1 MTRTIRLAQF
11 CSLERVESNCNKFTS
26 EEPREQPPEE
36 DHRRGTKR
44 RTRRRR
50 LGHEIEYNAKIE
62 NISSGHEEE
71 EEYNPTN
78 NEPILELLRNRSW
91 PNLCHSK
98 HRWRSP
104 AASLALINLMPLLLL
119 LLLYLINDATIKLAT
134 ASDYQGAYLGKLNSY
149 AHQVNGDVYTIDEYT
164 FLIKNFF
171 YDGLS
176 QDAFFWAGSSI
187 RPSNKGFII
196 PSEDG
201 RTNRLQRYTNR
212 DITIRMPD
220 DRRITSVRWL
230 SVWDIRGGRNLGDI
244 IIPEGFEP
252 PTAKKISEFSQLAH
266 GVRSETVTL
275 INSRS
280 IGIQQLYY
288 DGLGPNTFFL
298 VGIGPQ
304 ASPLGT
310 KVPDET
316 GALEPLGAYDGE
328 DIVLE
333 LPGNLTIF
341 DIDWLAIYD
350 LQEQE
355 NYGSVLIPS
364 HLSVPPALVTLIKY
378 ESRLPQC
385 EQLHRDIQLNW
396 EIFGP
401 QITFELVARIQ
412 TNDYIAFG
420 ISGSDNSSQMLG
432 SDVSLSYL
440 EGHLG
445 FTFDYNITD
454 RHPCVNL
461 NAAGPNG
468 GEYRGVCPD
477 VRVGGVENYQ
487 VHTYTR
493 ENGLTKITFRRN
505 LLNTGDEGDKVF
517 KTTGSTYVIWAVG
530 RLNKFKEP
538 RYHHMYSKGDVKLEF
553 GRKISKNCFQF
564 TVPSHD
570 PTRNA
575 NDAAFTRQQVAALS
589 SSSGSSSSPSNK
601 SPLGFFSHFSP
612 PAAAAASSTSPGSS
626 DERLQPFYNSVSWGQ
641 PEILNKSATTFY
653 ARLGHPGVQKG
664 YMQITGEGSAGLV
677 WYINGLMAP
686 ILHVQRGKTY
696 TFRVEG
702 GNSFDKSY
710 RFYHPFYI
718 TDEPYG
724 GYLHQNVSQRNAQ
737 KVLAGLQFER
747 APGQPPARSANAK
760 PQVAQAPQMIGKP
773 AASSVGRLC
782 AWLPYTVNDIR
793 KAETHQSFAQFRAK
807 LNYTCAF
814 GQPGIVQW
822 TPNVTTPDVVYYQ
835 SYTQRNMGWKIIV
848 RDDDTESE

>member
-1 MTRTIRLAQF
+1 MSTATLVQDDTYRLQ
-11 CSLERVESNCNKFTS
+11 
-26 EEPREQPPEE
+26 
-36 DHRRGTKR
+36 
-44 RTRRRR
+44 
-50 LGHEIEYNAKIE
+50 IETNDRQQG
-62 NISSGHEEE
+62 ISS
-71 EEYNPTN
+71 T
-78 NEPILELLRNRSW
+78 LRIS
-91 PNLCHSK
+91 
-98 HRWRSP
+98 
-104 AASLALINLMPLLLL
+104 I
-119 LLLYLINDATIKLAT
+119 IKLF
-134 ASDYQGAYLGKLNSY
+134 ASICIIINCCIASTSAEYLGAYLGKLNSY
-149 AHQVNGDVYTIDEYT
+149 SHQVNGDVYTIDEHT

-220 DRRITSVRWL
+220 DRRITSIRWL
-230 SVWDIRGGRNLGDI
+230 SVWDIRSSKNLGDI

-252 PTAKKISEFSQLAH
+252 PTPKKISEFSRLAH
-266 GVRSETVTL
+266 SVRSETVTL

-280 IGIQQLYY
+280 IGIQQLHY
-288 DGLGPNTFFL
+288 DGLGPNTFFF

-304 ASPLGT
+304 PNPAGT
-310 KVPDET
+310 RVPDET
-316 GALEPLGAYDGE
+316 GALEQLGAYAGE

-350 LQEQE
+350 VTEKE
-355 NYGSVLIPS
+355 NYGSVIIPS
-364 HLSVPPALVTLIKY
+364 HLSVPPALVTLLKY

-401 QITFELVARIQ
+401 QITFEVVAKIQ
-412 TNDYIAFG
+412 PNDYIGFG
-420 ISGSDNSSQMLG
+420 ISGSDNSSRMIG
-432 SDVSLSYL
+432 ADVSISYL
-440 EGHLG
+440 DAHFG
-445 FTFDYNITD
+445 FTNDYNISD
-454 RHPCVNL
+454 RHPCVAVVN
-461 NAAGPNG
+461 N
-468 GEYRGVCPD
+468 EHRGVCLD
-477 VRVGGVENYQ
+477 TKVGGVENYQ
-487 VHTYTR
+487 VHTFTR

-505 LLNTGDEGDKVF
+505 LINTGDEGDKVF
-517 KTTGSTYVIWAVG
+517 KTQGATYIVWAVG

-538 RYHHMYSKGDVKLEF
+538 RYHYMYSKGDVKIEF
-553 GRKISKNCFQF
+553 GRKIAKNCYQF
-564 TVPSHD
+564 VMPAHD
-570 PTRNA
+570 VATNA
-575 NDAAFTRQQVAALS
+575 NDAAFSRQQVAALQV
-589 SSSGSSSSPSNK
+589 
-601 SPLGFFSHFSP
+601 SP
-612 PAAAAASSTSPGSS
+612 PSVAKPQAPSVVASSAQDANADGAP
-626 DERLQPFYNSVSWGQ
+626 LAPFYQVTSWGQ
-641 PEILNKSATTFY
+641 PIMQNRSATVFY

-664 YMQITGEGSAGLV
+664 YMQMTGEGSPGLV
-677 WYINGLMAP
+677 WYINGLMSP

-702 GNSFDKSY
+702 GNSYDKSY

-724 GYLHQNVSQRNAQ
+724 GYLLQNVTQRNQQ

-747 APGQPPARSANAK
+747 APGQPAAPKSGASSK
-760 PQVAQAPQMIGKP
+760 PQQSQQIQMIGKP
-773 AASSVGRLC
+773 LATSAGRLC
-782 AWLPYTVNDIR
+782 AWLPDNTNDVR

-807 LNYTCAF
+807 LNYTCLQ

-822 TPNVTTPDVVYYQ
+822 TPNVSTPDVVYYQ

-848 RDDDTESE
+848 RDLSDSDSAY

>member
-1 MTRTIRLAQF
+1 MRL
-11 CSLERVESNCNKFTS
+11 SKSNRLNNCNKNTLN
-26 EEPREQPPEE
+26 
-36 DHRRGTKR
+36 K
-44 RTRRRR
+44 
-50 LGHEIEYNAKIE
+50 
-62 NISSGHEEE
+62 ISSPWSH
-71 EEYNPTN
+71 TN
-78 NEPILELLRNRSW
+78 SILFLR
-91 PNLCHSK
+91 LI
-98 HRWRSP
+98 
-104 AASLALINLMPLLLL
+104 LAINL
-119 LLLYLINDATIKLAT
+119 IKLLITTVDVVLCA
-134 ASDYQGAYLGKLNSY
+134 DYQGAYLGKLNSY
-149 AHQVNGDVYTIDEYT
+149 SHQVNGDVYTIDEYT

-220 DRRITSVRWL
+220 DRRITSIRWL
-230 SVWDIRGGRNLGDI
+230 SVWDIRGSKNLGDV

-252 PTAKKISEFSQLAH
+252 PTPKRISEFNRLAH
-266 GVRSETVTL
+266 NVKSETVTL
-275 INSRS
+275 IDSRS

-288 DGLGPNTFFL
+288 DGLGLNTFFY

-304 ASPLGT
+304 PNPSGT
-310 KVPDET
+310 RVPDET
-316 GALEPLGAYDGE
+316 GSLEPLGAYDGE

-341 DIDWLAIYD
+341 DIDWLSIFD
-350 LQEQE
+350 ISEQE
-355 NYGSVLIPS
+355 NYGSVIIPS
-364 HLSVPPALVTLIKY
+364 HLSVPPSLVTLVKY

-401 QITFELVARIQ
+401 QITFEVVARIN
-412 TNDYIAFG
+412 TNDYIGFG
-420 ISGSDNSSQMLG
+420 ISGSDNSSQMIG
-432 SDVSLSYL
+432 SDVSISYL
-440 EGHLG
+440 EAHLG
-445 FTFDYNITD
+445 FTYDYNITD
-454 RHPCVNL
+454 RHPCVSLQN
-461 NAAGPNG
+461 N
-468 GEYRGVCPD
+468 EYRGVCPD
-477 VRVGGVENYQ
+477 TKVGGVENYQ

-517 KTTGSTYVIWAVG
+517 KTTGSTYIVWAVG

-538 RYHHMYSKGDVKLEF
+538 RYHHMYSKGDFKIEF
-553 GRKISKNCFQF
+553 GRKITKNCFQF

-570 PTRNA
+570 ASHNA

-589 SSSGSSSSPSNK
+589 TIQQHNQQQQQLDSRK
-601 SPLGFFSHFSP
+601 SPLGFLSHFSRAVAP
-612 PAAAAASSTSPGSS
+612 VPMATGSGLPGASAS
-626 DERLQPFYNSVSWGQ
+626 DSQLTPFYSSPSWGQ
-641 PEILNKSATTFY
+641 AVMSNKSATVFY

-664 YMQITGEGSAGLV
+664 YMHMTGEGSPGLV

-702 GNSFDKSY
+702 GDSYDKSY

-724 GYLHQNVSQRNAQ
+724 GYLLQNITQRNHQ
-737 KVLAGLQFER
+737 KVLAGLQFEK
-747 APGQPPARSANAK
+747 APSTGAQLKNTYPNSNNVINNK
-760 PQVAQAPQMIGKP
+760 PQIAQQQQMIGKP
-773 AASSVGRLC
+773 APTSVGRLC
-782 AWLPYTVNDIR
+782 AWLPYNINDIR
-793 KAETHQSFAQFRAK
+793 KAESHQSFAQFRAK
-807 LNYTCAF
+807 LNYTCNY

-822 TPNVTTPDVVYYQ
+822 TPNVSTPDVVYYQ

-848 RDDDTESE
+848 EDDGDLDRSLYP

>member
-1 MTRTIRLAQF
+1 MGG
-11 CSLERVESNCNKFTS
+11 NK
-26 EEPREQPPEE
+26 
-36 DHRRGTKR
+36 
-44 RTRRRR
+44 
-50 LGHEIEYNAKIE
+50 
-62 NISSGHEEE
+62 ISSANSWSLFNRKQQKQQQPAAPAGGP
-71 EEYNPTN
+71 PTCN
-78 NEPILELLRNRSW
+78 
-91 PNLCHSK
+91 
-98 HRWRSP
+98 RWRLLP
-104 AASLALINLMPLLLL
+104 LQIPLLVL
-119 LLLYLINDATIKLAT
+119 LAT
-134 ASDYQGAYLGKLNSY
+134 RQIWASDYQGAYMGKLNSY
-149 AHQVNGDVYTIDEYT
+149 SHQVNGDVYTIDEFT
-164 FLIKNFF
+164 LLIKNFF

-187 RPSNKGFII
+187 RPSNKGFIV

-220 DRRITSVRWL
+220 DRRITSIRWL
-230 SVWDIRGGRNLGDI
+230 SIWDIRGSKNLGDI

-252 PTAKKISEFSQLAH
+252 PTAKKISEFSRIAH
-266 GVRSETVTL
+266 GVKSETVTL

-288 DGLGPNTFFL
+288 DGLGTNTFFF

-304 ASPLGT
+304 PNPAGT
-310 KVPDET
+310 RVPDET
-316 GALEPLGAYDGE
+316 GALEPLGAYEGE

-350 LQEQE
+350 TVEQE

-364 HLSVPPALVTLIKY
+364 HQSVPPALVSLIKY

-396 EIFGP
+396 ETFGP
-401 QITFELVARIQ
+401 QITFELVGRINA
-412 TNDYIAFG
+412 NDYIAFG

-432 SDVSLSYL
+432 ADVSISYL
-440 EGHLG
+440 EAHLG

-454 RHPCVNL
+454 RHPCVSLQQNSK
-461 NAAGPNG
+461 
-468 GEYRGVCPD
+468 EFRGVCPD
-477 VRVGGVENYQ
+477 VKVGGVENYQ

-505 LLNTGDEGDKVF
+505 LLNTGDDGDKVF
-517 KTTGSTYVIWAVG
+517 KTTGATYIVWAVG

-538 RYHHMYSKGDVKLEF
+538 RYHHLYSKGDFKIEF
-553 GRKISKNCFQF
+553 GRKITKNCFQF
-564 TVPSHD
+564 TMPSHD
-570 PTRNA
+570 PARNA
-575 NDAAFTRQQVAALS
+575 NDAAFSRQQVAALTS
-589 SSSGSSSSPSNK
+589 S
-601 SPLGFFSHFSP
+601 
-612 PAAAAASSTSPGSS
+612 AAAAASGGPQTGGKSALGFLSHFARPSFASS
-626 DERLQPFYNSVSWGQ
+626 SASQSAISGQRPESDLMPFYSSASWGQ
-641 PEILNKSATTFY
+641 PEILNKTATTFY

-702 GNSFDKSY
+702 GNTFDKSY

-724 GYLHQNVSQRNAQ
+724 GYLLQNTTQRNHQ
-737 KVLAGLQFER
+737 KVFAGLQFER
-747 APGQPPARSANAK
+747 APGQPVKPTNGK
-760 PQVAQAPQMIGKP
+760 PQPAQAPQMVGKP
-773 AASSVGRLC
+773 APTLVGRLC
-782 AWLPYTVNDIR
+782 AWLPNSINDIR

-807 LNYTCAF
+807 LNYTCSF

-822 TPNVTTPDVVYYQ
+822 TPNVSTPDVVYYQ

-848 RDDDTESE
+848 RDDDTDSE